1 MPWNQAC
8 AHSQTYLLSISLL
21 YPVTLL
27 QARTHAQKGKVVGGP
42 PLGLGPKGLFP
53 TFAVT
58 LCPATKGLPTSLR
71 CRGCSQLG
79 AAPLCLRLCATPP
92 TWAKRALFPGDQTSM
107 DGYSTARWKW

>member
-21 YPVTLL
+21 YPVNLL
-27 QARTHAQKGKVVGGP
+27 QARMHAQKGKVVGGP
-42 PLGLGPKGLFP
+42 PPGLGPQGLFP

-58 LCPATKGLPTSLR
+58 LCPASEGLPASPT

-79 AAPLCLRLCATPP
+79 TAPLCLRLCPTPP
-92 TWAKRALFPGDQTSM
+92 TWTKGALFPEGQTFM
-107 DGYSTARWKW
+107 DGYSTAHWKW